1 MRLKEIVISGF
12 KSFPKKT
19 TFVLKEGITT
29 FVGPNGCGKTN
40 IIDAIKWGLGETS
53 VKTLRA
59 DRLEDLIFA
68 GTQSRPQV
76 GMAEV
81 KLIFENNGGIPIDY
95 EEVEVKRRYFRSG
108 EGAFLINNTPCRLRD
123 IQNLFANSALRSS
136 ILDQQ
141 IIDDFL
147 ISNSEIRREILESI
161 AGIKRYRQDRK
172 EALNKLN
179 QVENSLEKIDIILN
193 EKRKVMRSLGREANR
208 AKRFHRFRDELKEM
222 VVLNSKAKLYIIET
236 KLNENNKEKTTLNK
250 KLDRL
255 AKKLRSCKSKIEILE
270 EELNLK
276 KKEYFQKNRETED
289 LQKNILTLRENKARI
304 EGELKRIIKILKDI
318 PENINNS
325 IDETENEIEKLNNY
339 IDKISF
345 KIPEYETEINKLE
358 DELNEISSTIES
370 QKGKDLSIKIKM
382 EEQQSRIDS
391 IKEYISEYEKSLKD
405 KNIEIKKL
413 EDSINS
419 NKKEFEKNTESINKL
434 ESKIQKKDDM
444 KSTLLRNIQN
454 EKSELNRIEKEIQF
468 YESRAL
474 ELSKGMKIIK
484 ERMQLPI
491 LSENIDVK
499 KGYEKAI
506 EAIIGDFLNGLIGS
520 VEDVKN
526 AIDILNKESSKGGIF
541 IIGNV
546 KNEEDY
552 NGIIKSKYL
561 HLIKNR
567 LSKYKIAKNLKD
579 ALEKSIN
586 HGGFWITPDGDVIED
601 KFILLSKGKEG
612 VLVRRAKE
620 EELKEDAKNRQSKIK
635 SLEEKNE
642 ELDKEINDLKN
653 EITYIKEK
661 REKLINEQSKI
672 EFDINRLNYEIESI
686 KKDRKSDE
694 KEIEK
699 LEKSIDDLGK
709 EKKEIEKTL
718 NSNKSEYSELKQ
730 KLDEINKKLIKIQ
743 KERESKQIKLREMK
757 ELLNKLED
765 ALLLLSERDKLEQDK
780 KEIGKEIKVINSK
793 FEKIRL
799 ELNNLNNELDKS
811 EKKISKERK
820 DYLNEQEAKS
830 ELERKIDNLKMEI
843 TKCQYQ
849 KENLVNEVF
858 REFGE
863 TIKGEETEIEEDFD
877 EKIVELREKIESLK
891 PINPLAIQQHAEK
904 KEELD
909 KLKKEHNDLID
920 SRKDINE
927 SIKEIDKKATKQF
940 KETFADIKNDFQS
953 IYEQLSPGGIAE
965 IRLTNENILES
976 DIEVWIQ
983 PGGKK
988 LKRMELFSTGEKTL
1002 AAVAL
1007 LLAIMRKRQ
1016 SPIYIMDEIDAP
1028 LDENNIE
1035 RFITIIKDFS
1045 NNSQIL
1051 LVTHNRRTMEES
1063 HSIYGI
1069 TMEEKGISKALSL
1082 DVKEIAVNE

>member
-59 DRLEDLIFA
+59 DRLEDLIFS

-81 KLIFENNGGIPIDY
+81 KLLFENNGGLPIDY

-108 EGAFLINNTPCRLRD
+108 EGTFLINNTPCRLRD

-141 IIDDFL
+141 IIEDFL
-147 ISNSEIRREILESI
+147 ISDSEIRRELLESI

-179 QVENSLEKIDIILN
+179 QVENSLEKIEIILN

-208 AKRFHRFRDELKEM
+208 AKRFHKFRDELKEM
-222 VVLNSKAKLYIIET
+222 VVLNSKAKLYFIET
-236 KLNENNKEKTTLNK
+236 KLDENNKEKTILTE
-250 KLDRL
+250 KLDKL
-255 AKKLRSCKSKIEILE
+255 AKKLRSWKSEIEISE

-276 KKEYFQKNRETED
+276 RKEYVQKNRETED

-304 EGELKRIIKILKDI
+304 EGELKIIIKILEDI
-318 PENINNS
+318 PENINDS
-325 IDETENEIEKLNNY
+325 IDETEHKIEKLKDY
-339 IDKISF
+339 IDKISL
-345 KIPEYETEINKLE
+345 KIPEYETKINKFE
-358 DELNEISSTIES
+358 DELNEISSIIEN

-382 EEQQSRIDS
+382 EEQQSRINS
-391 IKEYISEYEKSLKD
+391 IKEYISEYEKSLQD

-413 EDSINS
+413 EDSIAS
-419 NKKEFEKNTESINKL
+419 NKKEFEKNTDSINKL
-434 ESKIQKKDDM
+434 ESETQKKDDM

-484 ERMQLPI
+484 EKMQLPI
-491 LSENIDVK
+491 LSENINVK

-506 EAIIGDFLNGLIGS
+506 EAILGDFLNGLIGS
-520 VEDVKN
+520 IEDVKK
-526 AIDILNKESSKGGIF
+526 AIDILNEESSKGGIF

-546 KNEEDY
+546 KNEDEY

-567 LSKYKIAKNLKD
+567 LSKYKIARNVKE

-586 HGGFWITPDGDVIED
+586 QGGFWITPDGDVIED
-601 KFILLSKGKEG
+601 KFISLSKGKEG
-612 VLVRRAKE
+612 VLERRAKE
-620 EELKEDAKNRQSKIK
+620 EELRKDAKNKQTKIK

-642 ELDKEINDLKN
+642 ELDKDISNLKN
-653 EITYIKEK
+653 EVTNIKEK

-672 EFDINRLNYEIESI
+672 EFNINRLNYEIESI
-686 KKDRKSDE
+686 KKEWKSDE
-694 KEIEK
+694 KEINK
-699 LEKSIDDLGK
+699 LKKSIDDLRN
-709 EKKEIEKTL
+709 EKKEVEKTL
-718 NSNKSEYSELKQ
+718 NSKKAEYSTLDQELEE
-730 KLDEINKKLIKIQ
+730 LNKKLITTQ
-743 KERESKQIKLREMK
+743 KERESKQIKLRELK
-757 ELLNKLED
+757 EILNKLKD
-765 ALLLLSERDKLEQDK
+765 ALLLLSERDKMEQNR
-780 KEIGKEIKVINSK
+780 KEIGKEIKIINSK
-793 FEKIRL
+793 FEQLRS
-799 ELNNLNNELDKS
+799 ELSDLSNELDKN
-811 EKKISKERK
+811 EQKISKERK

-843 TKCQYQ
+843 TKWEYQ
-849 KENLVNEVF
+849 KENLLNEVF

-863 TIKGEETEIEEDFD
+863 TITGEEIELEEDFD
-877 EKIVELREKIESLK
+877 EKITELREKIESLK

-927 SIKEIDKKATKQF
+927 SINEIDKKATKQF

-1007 LLAIMRKRQ
+1007 LLAIMKKRQ

-1045 NNSQIL
+1045 KNSQIL

-1063 HSIYGI
+1063 HCIYGV

-1082 DVKEIAVNE
+1082 DVKDIAVNG